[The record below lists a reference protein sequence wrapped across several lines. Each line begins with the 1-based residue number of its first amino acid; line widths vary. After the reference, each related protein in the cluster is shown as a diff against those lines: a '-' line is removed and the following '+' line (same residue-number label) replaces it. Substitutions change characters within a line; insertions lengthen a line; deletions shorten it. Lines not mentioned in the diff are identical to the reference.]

1 MLIGYQKMSFLKEQK
16 IHMAYKARFSEVAE
30 LDYFELIGELSK
42 FYPSTPSK
50 FKSSL
55 KKSLSNIKQNPFM
68 YKTSPYSS
76 AYRQFTVSNYT
87 VFYKVTEIS
96 KGVGDIEIY
105 RILHGSRN
113 IEQIIK

>member
-1 MLIGYQKMSFLKEQK
+1 MPSGYQKMSFLKEQK
-16 IHMAYKARFSEVAE
+16 IHMAFKARFSEIAE
-30 LDYFELIGELSK
+30 LDYFEIIGELSK

-55 KKSLSNIKQNPFM
+55 KKSLSNIKRNPFM
-68 YKTSPYSS
+68 YKTSLYNST
-76 AYRQFTVSNYT
+76 YRQFAVSNYA